1 MTKLMARL
9 MWPSMIAAVTV
20 ASPAFAQAADEGF
33 VDADEQ
39 QLAEEP
45 AAPVAIT
52 VTGSRR
58 KARSNRA
65 TAPPATP
72 ITATHSSIDPS

>member
-39 QLAEEP
+39 QQDAAGDAQRRLRHAE
-45 AAPVAIT
+45 
-52 VTGSRR
+52 RR
-58 KARSNRA
+58 
-65 TAPPATP
+65 
-72 ITATHSSIDPS
+72 